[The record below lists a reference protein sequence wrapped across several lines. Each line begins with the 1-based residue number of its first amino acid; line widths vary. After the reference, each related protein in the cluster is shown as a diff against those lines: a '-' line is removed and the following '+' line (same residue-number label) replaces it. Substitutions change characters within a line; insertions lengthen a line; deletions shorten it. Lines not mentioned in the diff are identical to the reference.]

1 MTSLS
6 RRLLL
11 LVIAFALG
19 LALFLPARL
28 LESPIQSQLAPA
40 QVALRGTVWSG
51 RGMFRNAAA
60 SIPFA
65 WQFEPAALLRLR
77 AGWRVELLAPALSG
91 AASIGSNFSNI
102 EIRRAD
108 ISADAG
114 LLPQLHPA
122 AAIVGLMQPA
132 GRISL
137 TVADALTAGYGSVP
151 AVHGNAVLKAETF
164 TLGSVAPQPLGS
176 YQLQL
181 AARDNIVDYRMIESA
196 GLLKLD
202 GGGSITL
209 AGRRQFS
216 YAGHATVDAALPER
230 LRASLQSAGR
240 QLPDGRLSID
250 YKAAW

>member
-11 LVIAFALG
+11 LAIAFALG

-40 QVALRGTVWSG
+40 QVALRGTVWNG
-51 RGMFRNAAA
+51 RGLFRHAAA

-77 AGWRVELLAPALSG
+77 AGWRVELLASALSG
-91 AASIGSNFSNI
+91 AASIGGNFSNI
-102 EIRRAD
+102 EIRRAE

-114 LLPQLHPA
+114 LLPQLHPT

-132 GRISL
+132 GRVSL
-137 TVADALTAGYGSVP
+137 TVAEALTAGYGSVP
-151 AVHGNAVLKAETF
+151 AVHGNALIKAQAF

-181 AARDNIVDYRMIESA
+181 VARDSIVDYRVIESSGA
-196 GLLKLD
+196 LKLD
-202 GGGSITL
+202 GGGSIGL

-230 LRASLQSAGR
+230 LRSSLQAAGR
-240 QLPDGRLSID
+240 PLPDGRLRLD
-250 YKAAW
+250 YKTAW